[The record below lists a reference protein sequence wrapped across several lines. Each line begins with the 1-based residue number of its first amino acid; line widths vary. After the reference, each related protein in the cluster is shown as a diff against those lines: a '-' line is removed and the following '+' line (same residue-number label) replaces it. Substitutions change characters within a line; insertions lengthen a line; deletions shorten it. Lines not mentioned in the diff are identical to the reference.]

1 MIHER
6 LGGAT
11 LQVLTNTPS
20 DGDIGTSV
28 DHKKGVSVDGIEG
41 KPSTLPDYMYH
52 PVEVTGRGAAFMYP
66 AFPRKPLDL
75 PNDERQ
81 LS

>member
-6 LGGAT
+6 LGEAT

-20 DGDIGTSV
+20 DGDIGTGV

-41 KPSTLPDYMYH
+41 KPPTLPDYMYH
-52 PVEVTGRGAAFMYP
+52 PVEAAGRVAVFMYP

-75 PNDERQ
+75 PTPSQR
-81 LS
+81 